1 MQKRIPF
8 EVIGS
13 IAILQLPDERK
24 KEAKILAKG
33 ILQENKHIKT
43 ILLKTS
49 RVKGRLRK
57 RQLKLILGNNTKE
70 AMHRENNC
78 LMKLNVETSYFS
90 PRLGNE
96 RQEIA
101 GEISKKKGRKKV
113 LVMFSGI
120 APYAIVIAKQNPKA
134 EVTAVELNREACR
147 YAEENVR
154 LNRLENLKIIQ
165 GDVKKIILKLKAKEK
180 FDFIAMPRPQLKDT
194 FLKEAFQVS
203 KKGTKIFYYD
213 FAKQDEIEGKIK
225 AIEKEAK
232 KYHKKIKLLKLK
244 KAGEIAPYKFR
255 IRVDFKV

>member
-1 MQKRIPF
+1 MRGHVSF

-24 KEAKILAKG
+24 REAKILARG
-33 ILQENKHIKT
+33 ILQENKHIKSV
-43 ILLKTS
+43 LLKES

-57 RQLKLILGNNTKE
+57 RKLKFIAGINTKE

-78 LMKLNVETSYFS
+78 LMKMNVETSYFS

-101 GEISKKKGRKKV
+101 NEILRKKGRKKV

-147 YAEENVR
+147 YAEANVM
-154 LNRLENLKIIQ
+154 LNRLENLKIAQ
-165 GDVKKIILKLKAKEK
+165 GDVKKIIPKLKSK
-180 FDFIAMPRPQLKDT
+180 FDFIVMPRPQLKDT
-194 FLKEAFQVS
+194 FLKEAFHVS
-203 KKGTKIFYYD
+203 KKGTIVYYYD
-213 FAKQDEIEGKIK
+213 FAKQDEIEKK
-225 AIEKEAK
+225 VKELEQEAK
-232 KYHKKIKLLKLK
+232 KAKKQIKILRLK

-255 IRVDFKV
+255 IRVDFKVL